1 MEEMDRVEGQALDL
15 VQVVDT
21 LEHHLQ
27 ILSAAAD
34 KAACPQ
40 LVELAGVGVVRLR
53 SRNKPDHEM
62 RHRCTRISS
71 RHIRTGM
78 TASRVDLT

>member
-1 MEEMDRVEGQALDL
+1 MEEIDGVDGQTLAL
-15 VQVVDT
+15 VQVVDM

-34 KAACPQ
+34 KAACPP
-40 LVELAGVGVVRLR
+40 LVEVAGVGVVRLR

-62 RHRCTRISS
+62 RH
-71 RHIRTGM
+71 
-78 TASRVDLT
+78 